1 MPATGLLALLD
12 DIATM
17 SKIAAQKTAAISG
30 DDLAVNSKTLVGID
44 PKRELPIVYKVAKGS
59 LRNKCILI
67 PSALALNFFAPW
79 AILPLLTLG
88 GAYLCYEGIEKL
100 VHKDDHGKDA
110 ATAPADMKELEK
122 KKIASAIKTDLI
134 LSAEITVVTLGAV
147 AAAPF
152 ITQVAV
158 LGAIGLAMTVGI
170 YGLVG
175 GIVKLDDIGLHM
187 AKKKGES
194 PHAKFVRKCGNALVN
209 AVPPLM
215 KGISV
220 VGTAAMFMVGGQLV
234 LHGIP
239 AVGHALTHFIEGAI
253 ASGFLQGA
261 ATTACSIV
269 AGIATGLA
277 CIPAVKVLEK
287 PMAFVVDKM
296 ADVIAP
302 VAKVVRKAIKP
313 LLNVFKK
320 KRNPDAEE
328 TKVTAPPPPHPDEP
342 VMVLQFAPDASKAL
356 NAAAAKPANDEKPA
370 AVDKKPPAQK
380 TPAP

>member
-59 LRNKCILI
+59 LKNKAILI

-100 VHKDDHGKDA
+100 VHKDKHGQDA
-110 ATAPADMKELEK
+110 NAAPADQKALEE

-134 LSAEITVVTLGAV
+134 LSAEIVVITLGAV
-147 AAAPF
+147 AASPF
-152 ITQVAV
+152 ITQLAV

-194 PHAKFVRKCGNALVN
+194 PHAKFVRKCGNALVQ

-239 AVGHALTHFIEGAI
+239 AVGHAMTHFIEGAI

-261 ATTACSIV
+261 ATAACSIV
-269 AGIATGLA
+269 AGMITGLG

-287 PMAFVVDKM
+287 PMAWAGGKTAEAVK
-296 ADVIAP
+296 ACK
-302 VAKVVRKAIKP
+302 KVFRR
-313 LLNVFKK
+313 VFKK
-320 KRNPDAEE
+320 KPDARDHNTTQPVPPAPE
-328 TKVTAPPPPHPDEP
+328 TP
-342 VMVLQFAPDASKAL
+342 VATLQATPDASAAL
-356 NAAAAKPANDEKPA
+356 NAAAAKPSNDDKQAATPA
-370 AVDKKPPAQK
+370 PEAKPPADS
-380 TPAP
+380 APKKSM

>member
-59 LRNKCILI
+59 LKNKCILI
-67 PSALALNFFAPW
+67 PSALALNLLAPW

-88 GAYLCYEGIEKL
+88 GAFLCYEGIEKL
-100 VHKDDHGKDA
+100 VHKGGHGKDA
-110 ATAPADMKELEK
+110 NAEPVDQKELEE
-122 KKIASAIKTDLI
+122 KKIKSAIKTDLI
-134 LSAEITVVTLGAV
+134 LSAEIVVITLGAV
-147 AAAPF
+147 AASPF

-158 LGAIGLAMTVGI
+158 LAAIGLAMTVGI

-187 AKKKGES
+187 ANKKGKS
-194 PHAKFVRKCGNALVN
+194 PHAQFVRKCGNALVR

-253 ASGFLQGA
+253 ASGFLQGT
-261 ATTACSIV
+261 ATAACSIV
-269 AGIATGLA
+269 AGMITGLA

-287 PMAFVVDKM
+287 PMAFVADKL

-302 VAKVVRKAIKP
+302 VTKTIRKVLRPVSN
-313 LLNVFKK
+313 LFKK
-320 KRNPDAEE
+320 KPKPVAEE
-328 TKVTAPPPPHPDEP
+328 NKTAAPPPAPGQP
-342 VMVLQFAPDASKAL
+342 VMVLQLAQDASAAL
-356 NAAAAKPANDEKPA
+356 NAAAAKPANDDKPA
-370 AVDKKPPAQK
+370 AAEKKPAPK
-380 TPAP
+380 TPTP